1 MNSSNDSLAMQRI
14 TKLVDESSFM
24 EIGSLVTARSTDF
37 NLADTDTPSDGV
49 ITGHGLIDGNL
60 VFVYSQNASVL
71 NGTIGEM
78 HAKKIAAVYD
88 MAMKMGAP
96 VIGFIDCAGMR
107 LQESVDAL
115 DGFGQIYA
123 KEIAASG
130 VIPQIS
136 AIFGSCGGGLAVVP
150 ALCDFA
156 FMENEKGKMFVN
168 SPNAIEGN
176 RIDKCDT
183 SAAAFQSEENGCID
197 VVGTEDEIITQ
208 IRELVTMLPL
218 NNEGDVYTSEC
229 TDDLNRA
236 CENMETMKGD
246 PRFLLS
252 EISDGHVFFETKA
265 GYAKDM
271 VTGFIKLN
279 GMTVGAV
286 ANCTEVYDAEGNKA
300 ETFDS
305 VLSARGCNKAAEFVQ
320 YCDAFEIPVL
330 TLTNV
335 TGFKACMCS
344 EKNLAKALAH
354 MTSAFASATC
364 PKVNLITGNAYGS
377 AYVSMNSKSIGA
389 DFVYAWKDAKVGMM
403 DAGLAVKIMYA
414 DASADVLAEKAKE
427 YEELQTNVMA
437 AARRGYVDLV
447 VEPADTRKYLVS
459 AFELLYTKCAGVP
472 DKKHGTKQKGEVMKK
487 KLSLMLCLIIMALTM
502 TACGTDPAS
511 VDYFG
516 MGYEELK
523 SGAEGDVAALVAMTD
538 ENRANINTYGTKP
551 VINLL
556 NTWDESVEGL
566 GAYVGFGEFSV
577 SKAQNTVT
585 VEQTVNFEA
594 RQVIVTY
601 VYTYDYETEQ
611 AELTD
616 ANVDLVYSL
625 GEKMAKAGMN
635 TLMGMGTVFCVLILI
650 SLIIYAFNLIPYI
663 QKKFARRGESE
674 AVENAVVTQI
684 EQREEQQQLTDDL
697 ELVAVITAAIAAGT
711 GASADSFVVRSIHRR

>member
-14 TKLVDESSFM
+14 TKLVDENSFM
-24 EIGSLVTARSTDF
+24 EIGSLVTARNTDF
-37 NLADTDTPSDGV
+37 NLANTNTPSDGV

-60 VFVYSQNASVL
+60 VFVYSQDASVL

-78 HAKKIAAVYD
+78 HAKKIASVYD

-136 AIFGSCGGGLAVVP
+136 AIFGTCGGGLAVVP

-156 FMENEKGKMFVN
+156 FMESGKGKMFVN
-168 SPNAIEGN
+168 SPNAIDGN

-183 SAAAFQSEENGCID
+183 SAAKFQSEENGCID
-197 VVGTEDEIITQ
+197 AVGTEDEIIAQ
-208 IRELVTMLPL
+208 IRELVSMLPL

-229 TDDLNRA
+229 MDDLNRA
-236 CENMETMKGD
+236 CENMEAMKGD
-246 PRFLLS
+246 PRYLLS

-286 ANCTEVYDAEGNKA
+286 ANCTEVYDAEGNKT
-300 ETFDS
+300 ETFDA

-344 EKNLAKALAH
+344 EKNIAKALAR
-354 MTSAFASATC
+354 MTSAFAGATC

-389 DFVYAWKDAKVGMM
+389 DFVYAWTDAKVGMM
-403 DAGLAVKIMYA
+403 DAELAAKIMYA

-427 YEELQTNVMA
+427 YEALQDSVMT
-437 AARRGYVDLV
+437 AARRGYVDLIV
-447 VEPADTRKYLVS
+447 DPADTRKYLVS

-472 DKKHGTKQKGEVMKK
+472 DKKHGTK
-487 KLSLMLCLIIMALTM
+487 
-502 TACGTDPAS
+502 
-511 VDYFG
+511 
-516 MGYEELK
+516 
-523 SGAEGDVAALVAMTD
+523 
-538 ENRANINTYGTKP
+538 
-551 VINLL
+551 
-556 NTWDESVEGL
+556 
-566 GAYVGFGEFSV
+566 
-577 SKAQNTVT
+577 
-585 VEQTVNFEA
+585 
-594 RQVIVTY
+594 
-601 VYTYDYETEQ
+601 
-611 AELTD
+611 
-616 ANVDLVYSL
+616 
-625 GEKMAKAGMN
+625 
-635 TLMGMGTVFCVLILI
+635 
-650 SLIIYAFNLIPYI
+650 
-663 QKKFARRGESE
+663 
-674 AVENAVVTQI
+674 
-684 EQREEQQQLTDDL
+684 
-697 ELVAVITAAIAAGT
+697 
-711 GASADSFVVRSIHRR
+711 

>member
-156 FMENEKGKMFVN
+156 FMESEKGKMFVN

-183 SAAAFQSEENGCID
+183 SAAAFQSEENSCID
-197 VVGTEDEIITQ
+197 AVGTEDEIIAQ

-236 CENMETMKGD
+236 CENMDAMKGD

-300 ETFDS
+300 ETFAS

-403 DAGLAVKIMYA
+403 DAELAAKIMYA

-472 DKKHGTKQKGEVMKK
+472 DKKHGTK
-487 KLSLMLCLIIMALTM
+487 
-502 TACGTDPAS
+502 
-511 VDYFG
+511 
-516 MGYEELK
+516 
-523 SGAEGDVAALVAMTD
+523 
-538 ENRANINTYGTKP
+538 
-551 VINLL
+551 
-556 NTWDESVEGL
+556 
-566 GAYVGFGEFSV
+566 
-577 SKAQNTVT
+577 
-585 VEQTVNFEA
+585 
-594 RQVIVTY
+594 
-601 VYTYDYETEQ
+601 
-611 AELTD
+611 
-616 ANVDLVYSL
+616 
-625 GEKMAKAGMN
+625 
-635 TLMGMGTVFCVLILI
+635 
-650 SLIIYAFNLIPYI
+650 
-663 QKKFARRGESE
+663 
-674 AVENAVVTQI
+674 
-684 EQREEQQQLTDDL
+684 
-697 ELVAVITAAIAAGT
+697 
-711 GASADSFVVRSIHRR
+711 

>member
-156 FMENEKGKMFVN
+156 FMESEKGKMFVN

-183 SAAAFQSEENGCID
+183 SAAAFQSEENSCID
-197 VVGTEDEIITQ
+197 AVGTEDEIIAQ

-236 CENMETMKGD
+236 CENMEAMKGD

-403 DAGLAVKIMYA
+403 DAELAAKIMYA

-472 DKKHGTKQKGEVMKK
+472 DKKHGTK
-487 KLSLMLCLIIMALTM
+487 
-502 TACGTDPAS
+502 
-511 VDYFG
+511 
-516 MGYEELK
+516 
-523 SGAEGDVAALVAMTD
+523 
-538 ENRANINTYGTKP
+538 
-551 VINLL
+551 
-556 NTWDESVEGL
+556 
-566 GAYVGFGEFSV
+566 
-577 SKAQNTVT
+577 
-585 VEQTVNFEA
+585 
-594 RQVIVTY
+594 
-601 VYTYDYETEQ
+601 
-611 AELTD
+611 
-616 ANVDLVYSL
+616 
-625 GEKMAKAGMN
+625 
-635 TLMGMGTVFCVLILI
+635 
-650 SLIIYAFNLIPYI
+650 
-663 QKKFARRGESE
+663 
-674 AVENAVVTQI
+674 
-684 EQREEQQQLTDDL
+684 
-697 ELVAVITAAIAAGT
+697 
-711 GASADSFVVRSIHRR
+711 